1 MWTGALRSGRSR
13 DTQLPERGEVHHSR
27 DLERVLLADAGAPD
41 QDLAGELGHGPLDLE
56 PHGLAEAPAPDL
68 LLDRDQQVV
77 GLVLLDRD
85 VGVAG
90 DAEQV
95 GLEDL
100 HAPEQLVEVRL
111 DHLVEEHELVA
122 LDGEQAGQDRRDL
135 DAREPLL
142 P

>member
-1 MWTGALRSGRSR
+1 MPL
-13 DTQLPERGEVHHSR
+13 H
-27 DLERVLLADAGAPD
+27 
-41 QDLAGELGHGPLDLE
+41 QDLPGDLGHRPLDLE
-56 PHGLAEAPAPDL
+56 PDGLAEAPAPDL
-68 LLDRDQQVV
+68 LLDREQEVV

-111 DHLVEEHELVA
+111 DDLVEQHEPA
-122 LDGEQAGQDRRDL
+122 AARPRTGAAAAAGS
-135 DAREPLL
+135 
-142 P
+142 